1 MQELADPARTFG
13 LDLSPSQLN
22 AFEVYWRELSEWNTR
37 VNLTAIVDREQ
48 VVVKHFLD
56 SLSIA
61 PLLRDAGAA
70 PSLVDIGSGAGLP
83 GLALKIAL
91 PQLRVTLVDA
101 TRKKVDFLQHMIA
114 ELGLQDISAIQ
125 ARAEDLAHDPA
136 HRERY
141 DFAVARAVADLV
153 VLLEYTLPFV
163 KIGGAFIAQKGIQ
176 VEDEIRRAG
185 PALQALGGQVRA
197 SVPVELPGLEPRHLI
212 VVDKIAAT
220 PLTYPRRAGIP
231 ERKPI
236 CGG

>member
-1 MQELADPARTFG
+1 MQELADSARTFG
-13 LDLSPSQLN
+13 LELSPFQLN
-22 AFEVYWRELSEWNTR
+22 AFEVYWRELSEWNER

-61 PLLRDAGAA
+61 PLLRDAGAS

-91 PQLRVTLVDA
+91 PQLRVTLIDA
-101 TRKKVDFLQHMIA
+101 TRKKVDFLRHMIA
-114 ELGLQDISAIQ
+114 ELDLQNISAIQ

-141 DFAVARAVADLV
+141 DFAVARAVADLA
-153 VLLEYTLPFV
+153 VLLEYALPFV
-163 KIGGAFIAQKGIQ
+163 HTGGVLIAQKGVQ

-197 SVPVELPGLEPRHLI
+197 RVPVQLPGLEPRHLI
-212 VVDKIAAT
+212 VVDKLAST
-220 PLTYPRRAGIP
+220 PRTYPRRAGIP

-236 CGG
+236 N